1 MSFLNTEPV
10 DIDRRDTGGSW
21 RRFRV
26 DDPRRRVAT
35 LREIC
40 RQDTPVTVGAVSG
53 LALTVSLWAVD
64 QLQGRLAFNVD
75 PSEGGLA
82 RLLTQPEL
90 WAAAYLE
97 EAKVQFSLHRVMA
110 DRANHRVS
118 LHSDAPTDMY
128 HLPRRRT
135 VRLRRDGS
143 QAPVV
148 RLAQASAQGG
158 DAGSLM
164 VADVSMS
171 GCALRHGPEHP
182 PMRIGTVLRGIELE
196 LDEETF
202 IFTDLRIQHVTRDP
216 RHPGQWRVGCV
227 WLGMPGP
234 AHAALQAWILRG
246 RRRRELITLSLD

>member
-40 RQDTPVTVGAVSG
+40 RQDAPVTVGAVAG
-53 LALTVSLWAVD
+53 QALMASLWAVD
-64 QLQGRLAFNVD
+64 ELQGRLAFSVD
-75 PSEGGLA
+75 PFEGGLT

-97 EAKVQFSLHRVMA
+97 DAKVQFSLHRVMA
-110 DRANHRVS
+110 DRANRRLS

-128 HLPRRRT
+128 HLPRRRA

-143 QAPVV
+143 QSPKV
-148 RLAQASAQGG
+148 RLAQADQGQES
-158 DAGSLM
+158 GSLT
-164 VADVSMS
+164 VADVSLV
-171 GCALRHGPEHP
+171 GCALRHGPGQAP
-182 PMRIGTVLRGIELE
+182 LRIGTVIRGVELE
-196 LDEETF
+196 LDDETF
-202 IFTDLRIQHVTRDP
+202 IFTDLRVQHVTGDP

-227 WLGMPGP
+227 WLGMPES
-234 AHAALQAWILRG
+234 AQAALQAWILRG